1 MVLAAGEIGEVLVS
15 LGAVLLGFSWV
26 AFTLFSPYYV
36 GGGGGVNVDLSS
48 FPRALQSLFVL
59 LTAANF
65 PDVILAEPYEHMIC
79 THVCTDAVVSVSECS
94 RKDAHE

>member
-1 MVLAAGEIGEVLVS
+1 MVLAAGEIGEVLVY
-15 LGAVLLGFSWV
+15 LGAVLLGCSWV

-65 PDVILAEPYEHMIC
+65 PDVI
-79 THVCTDAVVSVSECS
+79 TS
-94 RKDAHE
+94 